1 VVRFSGGSAKLSAQ
15 ERVGIAYASLSGSS
29 SISSVASV
37 HGVSRKTVYRYEA
50 TAREAIE
57 TALTPVAED
66 DEPVLFHLPVTRRWL
81 RQLIVALTL
90 ICRGSFRGVLELIDD
105 LLGVK
110 LSLGH
115 VHNVL
120 AVAGVSADAIN
131 RAQDLSPIAVGL
143 HDEMFHDTTPILA
156 GVDAASTYTYLL
168 AAAEHRD
175 GDTWGVHL
183 LDLRKQGLAPRYTIA
198 DAGKGARAGQRLAWE
213 GEETPAC
220 HGDVFHMHHQ
230 MEITVNLQKRISDG
244 RLTHQAKLQAR
255 IDSGDQAEELV
266 AQLSAA
272 IETASTSKTFIGDL
286 RLLIHWMERDVLS
299 LAGPCLSIRQELFDF
314 ITAELEQR
322 AMHDEQ
328 RIRPLCVALKN
339 QRDYLLAFAGVVDGK
354 LADIARRY
362 HLSVDHVQ
370 QVCLLHRLPITGP
383 SFWPRWDQLHTKLGT
398 LFLPVFTAVAAALA
412 QTPRCSSLVENLNS
426 RLRTYVTLRREIG
439 GVYLG
444 LLQFYFNHR
453 RFTRSRRPERVGKSP
468 CELMTGK
475 PHPHWLTMLG
485 LGSLQPKRA

>member
-1 VVRFSGGSAKLSAQ
+1 MMRLCGGLGPLSAE

-29 SISSVASV
+29 SISSVASA

-57 TALTPVAED
+57 TALTPVAEA
-66 DEPVLFHLPVTRRWL
+66 EETILFDLPVTRRWL
-81 RQLIVALTL
+81 RQLIVSLTL
-90 ICRGSFRGVLELIDD
+90 ICRGSFRGVLELLDD
-105 LLGVK
+105 LVGVK

-120 AVAGVSADAIN
+120 TAAGVSAEAIN
-131 RAQDLSPIAVGL
+131 RAQDLSPIDVGL
-143 HDEMFHDTTPILA
+143 HDEMFHDTAPILA

-183 LDLRKQGLAPRYTIA
+183 LDLREQGFAPCYTIA

-213 GEETPAC
+213 GEEVPPC

-230 MEITVNLQKRISDG
+230 MESTVNLQKRIAG
-244 RLTHQAKLQAR
+244 GQRTHQEKLQAR
-255 IDSGDQAEELV
+255 IDGGDQTEER
-266 AQLSAA
+266 ATQLSAA
-272 IETASTSKTFIGDL
+272 IETAATSKIFIDDL

-299 LAGPCLSIRQELFDF
+299 LAGPCLLIRRELFDF

-322 AMHDEQ
+322 AAHDEQ

-339 QRDYLLAFAGVVDGK
+339 QRDHLLAFAGVIDEK

-362 HLSVDHVQ
+362 HLSEDDVRQ
-370 QVCLLHRLPITGP
+370 ACLPHRLPITGR
-383 SFWPRWDQLHTKLGT
+383 SFWPRWNQLHARLGAI
-398 LFLPVFTAVAAALA
+398 FRPVFAAVAAALA

-439 GVYLG
+439 GAYLG

-475 PHPHWLTMLG
+475 QHPHWLTMLG
-485 LGSLQPKRA
+485 LGPLQPKRV